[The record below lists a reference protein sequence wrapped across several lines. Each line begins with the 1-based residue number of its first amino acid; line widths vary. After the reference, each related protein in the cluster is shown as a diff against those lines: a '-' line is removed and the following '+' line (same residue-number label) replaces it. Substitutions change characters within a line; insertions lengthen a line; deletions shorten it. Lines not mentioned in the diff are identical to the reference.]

1 MKANSVRLT
10 PLTPEEQ
17 QFAADHYDV
26 IKWCMY
32 VLNLREDDSDIASL
46 GYLQAVKKWYARP
59 DLHQYSFKTIAKWS
73 VFHKVHNARCK
84 EKKVR
89 SLQESVSGAGRL
101 AYGDAITYDNMA
113 YLTDAGRISINTT
126 PILPDRGGKKSQSPE
141 INAIEE
147 FLSCPAQNMC
157 LEYDTKQEAERRNG
171 VIAYYRSRMG
181 HWDAYVVTRRQN
193 RIYIIKSEWSRQG

>member
-17 QFAADHYDV
+17 LFASDNYDV
-26 IKWCMY
+26 IKWCMN
-32 VLNLREDDSDIASL
+32 VLHLKEDDSDVVSL

-73 VFHKVHNARCK
+73 VFQKVHNARRK
-84 EKKVR
+84 ERKLR
-89 SLQESVSGAGRL
+89 SLQESVPGAGHM
-101 AYGDAITYDNMA
+101 AYGDAMTYDSMA
-113 YLTDAGRISINTT
+113 YLTDAGRIPINTT
-126 PILPDRGGKKSQSPE
+126 PSLPDRGGKGSRSPE

-147 FLSCPAQNMC
+147 FLKGPARNMC
-157 LEYDTKQEAERRNG
+157 LEYDTKQEAARRNG

-181 HWDAYVVTRRQN
+181 HWDAYMVTRRQN
-193 RIYIIKSEWSRQG
+193 RIYIIKPDRGR

>member
-147 FLSCPAQNMC
+147 FLSSPVQNMC